1 MTNMKKRI
9 CVVLLLVST
18 VVVLNACGEKAA
30 PLSLP
35 ETKDVVSIDVSTKSN
50 TTSHTD
56 QAWIEEVVSGISAS
70 TPTRKQCVQDTPLVE
85 SYYRIDIQARGET
98 ITLFAYEDKGI
109 CYVEKPYEG
118 IYKIDEATLEQIK
131 KSE

>member
-18 VVVLNACGEKAA
+18 VVVLNACGEKAT

-35 ETKDVVSIDVSTKSN
+35 ETKDVVSIDVSTKSS
-50 TTSHTD
+50 TTSLTD
-56 QAWIEEVVSGISAS
+56 PSWIEEIISGLAS
-70 TPTRKQCVQDTPLVE
+70 SKPTCKQCVQDTPLVE
-85 SYYRIDIQARGET
+85 TYYRIDIHAKGET
-98 ITLFAYEDKGI
+98 ITLFVYEDKGI